1 VRELEDIDE
10 IRQRKMA
17 ELQKKIEDEK
27 SKESA
32 EANAQMQKQMVLR
45 AILTPEARSR
55 LTNLRLSR
63 PEYANTI
70 EVQLIN
76 LAQSG
81 NLRGKVTDLQLK
93 DILRKL
99 ARQRTRN
106 TTIKRV

>member
-1 VRELEDIDE
+1 
-10 IRQRKMA
+10 
-17 ELQKKIEDEK
+17 
-27 SKESA
+27 
-32 EANAQMQKQMVLR
+32 MQKQMVLR

-93 DILRKL
+93 DVLRKL